1 MAATA
6 TVTTRVDET
15 VKKEASDAL
24 EAMGL
29 TLSSAINIFLTRVA
43 RERAIPFAVRV
54 PNATTRAAMAE
65 ADEIAARRP
74 VRFTDPQQ
82 MMDAF
87 ETGRE

>member
-15 VKKEASDAL
+15 VKKEASEAL

-43 RERAIPFAVRV
+43 RERAIPFELRV
-54 PNATTRAAMAE
+54 PNAATRAAMAE
-65 ADEIAARRP
+65 ADEIAARRAA
-74 VRFTDPQQ
+74 RFIDPQE
-82 MMDAF
+82 MMDAL

>member
-15 VKKEASDAL
+15 VKKEASEAL

-43 RERAIPFAVRV
+43 RERAIPFELRV
-54 PNATTRAAMAE
+54 PNAATRAAMAE
-65 ADEIAARRP
+65 ADEIAARRAA
-74 VRFTDPQQ
+74 RFTDPQE
-82 MMDAF
+82 MMDAL